1 MRDVSIWTQAS
12 ENVRKVVQFLLRRTR
27 RLKFNYRV
35 FSHDQESDR
44 RSAGAELVFIRWS

>member
-1 MRDVSIWTQAS
+1 MREVSIWTQVC

-35 FSHDQESDR
+35 FSHDQESYR
-44 RSAGAELVFIRWS
+44 RLADAELVFIRWS

>member
-1 MRDVSIWTQAS
+1 MRQVSIWTQVS

-35 FSHDQESDR
+35 FSHDQESYR
-44 RSAGAELVFIRWS
+44 RFADAELVFIRWS